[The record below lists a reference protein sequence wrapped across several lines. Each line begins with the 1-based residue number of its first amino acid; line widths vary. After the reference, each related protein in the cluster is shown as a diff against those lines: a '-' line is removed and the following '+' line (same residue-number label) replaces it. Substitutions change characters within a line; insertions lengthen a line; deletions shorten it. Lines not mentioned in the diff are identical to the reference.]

1 MHLAD
6 CPRASTSRF
15 FSSSATST
23 SVVPSPAISNRT
35 WPGCTRSPGSA
46 WRVSTVPATSARIV
60 ALSSC
65 AWALASRA
73 WALASWAW
81 PGLQCARLQLGLF
94 GGQAGQ
100 GFGLYGLFQRFV
112 ADGLLAGQQAA
123 ALEFTAGLLPLLL
136 CLLRGPLGLWAGGL
150 LQLGQGS
157 TGLAHLGLRSSARST
172 ASTSPGRTRSP
183 SRTCRCSTTPV
194 MGLPTCTRAGAV
206 SPPRGHHGL
215 HQGLGHHLVGR
226 QPGAGHF
233 LGPNPTQGQ
242 RQQRGTARLSKES
255 DVASILPVLWWQTVY
270 WAVHCSGTMRP
281 ISTVRSSPLPRM
293 VWGPL
298 L

>member
-1 MHLAD
+1 MSWRKKSGAAATARRTSTVPRWGSMLGAIKSSWAAKGWRGYASAMHLAD

-73 WALASWAW
+73 WALASWDW
-81 PGLQCARLQLGLF
+81 PGCSACACSWACSAARRARVSASMACSSASWLM
-94 GGQAGQ
+94 ACW
-100 GFGLYGLFQRFV
+100 
-112 ADGLLAGQQAA
+112 LASRRRRSSSRRACCHCCCVCCTARWACGRVDCCSSVKAA
-123 ALEFTAGLLPLLL
+123 RAWRT
-136 CLLRGPLGLWAGGL
+136 WAC
-150 LQLGQGS
+150 
-157 TGLAHLGLRSSARST
+157 RSSARST

-206 SPPRGHHGL
+206 TRPVATTVCTRG
-215 HQGLGHHLVGR
+215 
-226 QPGAGHF
+226 
-233 LGPNPTQGQ
+233 
-242 RQQRGTARLSKES
+242 
-255 DVASILPVLWWQTVY
+255 
-270 WAVHCSGTMRP
+270 WAT
-281 ISTVRSSPLPRM
+281 T
-293 VWGPL
+293 W
-298 L
+298 